1 MEFFSIAEIM
11 TAVVA
16 VLGTQKGYEIY
27 RRKRFANGN
36 GKERRRNSFSDSDKV
51 FLQDCFRDQTKE
63 LGKNMETD
71 RLKLVM
77 GLEKSIRQEG
87 EKTRGVVRSS
97 R

>member
-1 MEFFSIAEIM
+1 MEFFSLAEIM
-11 TAVVA
+11 IAVVA
-16 VLGTQKGYEIY
+16 VLSGQKGIEIY
-27 RRKRFANGN
+27 KRKRFANGN

-51 FLQDCFRDQTKE
+51 FLRGCFSDQTKE
-63 LGKNMETD
+63 MGANMEPD